1 MNILDSGH
9 KHIKAI
15 PNEFF
20 SKSKIIRQHH
30 VALKPLA
37 VTDLMLAVADT
48 WIQWGFEL
56 PK

>member
-48 WIQWGFEL
+48 
-56 PK
+56 